1 MKIAFDV
8 MGGDNAP
15 QEAVLAVNSFVV
27 ENPDVEI
34 KLFGNKYEIEKYL
47 LAKKN
52 VSVVHT
58 LDVIDMGQK
67 DLLAFTRHDT
77 TSSMAMGLKALRDG
91 ECDAFLTAGATGA
104 FVAESQLIVKR
115 IPKFRKVALCANTRT
130 TSGHNFIFLDV
141 GANIDVNAT
150 HLVQY
155 ALAGKIYAKALFD
168 IVDPKVALIN
178 NGIEKGKGRIL
189 EREVYEELQNN
200 DSINFIGNLEPN
212 DLFNNDNV
220 DVLVGEGFT
229 NNAIIKTAE
238 GVLKG
243 FGHGLKNILM
253 KNFRTKLAALLLKK
267 ELKTLLRQYDHDDD
281 AAAILLGIDKP
292 VFKCHGNSKA
302 KEFSIGLSQAKLIVE
317 KEVVENIKKVVNNG

>member
-15 QEAVLAVNSFVV
+15 KESVMAVNSFVID
-27 ENPDVEI
+27 NPNVEI
-34 KLFGNKYEIEKYL
+34 ILFGNKYEIEKYL

-52 VSVVHT
+52 VTIVHT

-67 DLLAFTRHDT
+67 DLLSFTRHDT
-77 TSSMAMGLKALRDG
+77 SSSMAMGLKALRDG

-115 IPKFRKVALCANTRT
+115 MPKFRKVALCANTRT
-130 TSGHNFIFLDV
+130 TSGHNFLFLDV
-141 GANIDVNAT
+141 GANIDVNST

-155 ALAGKIYAKALFD
+155 AKAGSIYAKALFN
-168 IVDPKVALIN
+168 INDPKVALIN
-178 NGIEKGKGRIL
+178 NGSEKGKGRVL
-189 EREVYEELQNN
+189 EREVYEELEN
-200 DSINFIGNLEPN
+200 DPAINFIGNLEPD

-243 FGHGLKNILM
+243 FGHGLKDILM

-267 ELKTLLRQYDHDDD
+267 ELKVLLSQYDHDDD

-292 VFKCHGNSKA
+292 VFKCHGSAKA

-317 KEVVENIKKVVNNG
+317 KEVIDNIKKVINSD